1 MLWPDYYFPPI
12 TDRYLIICA
21 KQYLGHDVVA
31 FLQSNCDLAENKCD
45 VILYKYIYTY
55 VYTYIIITIGS
66 KVTRNEVYN
75 GPHRSASLFY
85 MTINKV
91 TSKSMIANLSYV
103 NVAVN
108 NS

>member
-1 MLWPDYYFPPI
+1 M
-12 TDRYLIICA
+12 
-21 KQYLGHDVVA
+21 
-31 FLQSNCDLAENKCD
+31 
-45 VILYKYIYTY
+45 
-55 VYTYIIITIGS
+55 TIGS
-66 KVTRNEVYN
+66 KVTRNAVYI